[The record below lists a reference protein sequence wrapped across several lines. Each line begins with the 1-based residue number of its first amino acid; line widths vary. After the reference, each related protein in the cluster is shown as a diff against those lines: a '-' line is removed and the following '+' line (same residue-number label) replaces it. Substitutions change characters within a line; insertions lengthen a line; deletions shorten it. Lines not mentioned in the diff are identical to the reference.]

1 MFHHSL
7 KVWGDVYDKYPAKNE
22 RRFLS
27 RLSSSSNWQATWG
40 WGGGVAKKHY
50 LIKSEKCPLCSVC
63 SLALVCGAAQF
74 RPKDIMSIENWFK
87 PLNKFRF
94 YLILFLRLSLYR
106 STLKFNLH
114 LKKQLERGGRPNT
127 IILHSRILNFHDF
140 EIWYVPCYHQHEP
153 PLSLSPQGSE
163 QQLPEN
169 ENSRIW
175 AWENMDHP
183 GDSPIR
189 AGVGAFPVEPGAL
202 VHLKTPGDRRKPR
215 FSYEVPLFS
224 CGCSVQIEVV
234 FSTRIRLLPEG
245 MLPHGLVWIAAAGE
259 KNQWCHFW
267 QTTKCSPRWMWHTSA
282 ISGWIGLGLDEVSLG
297 GTR

>member
-1 MFHHSL
+1 MLHHSL

-27 RLSSSSNWQATWG
+27 GLSSSSNWQATWG

-114 LKKQLERGGRPNT
+114 LKKQLERGGRTNT

-140 EIWYVPCYHQHEP
+140 EIWYAPCYHQCEP
-153 PLSLSPQGSE
+153 PSSLSHQGSG
-163 QQLPEN
+163 QQLPEK

-175 AWENMDHP
+175 PWENMYHP

-189 AGVGAFPVEPGAL
+189 AGIGALPVEPGAL
-202 VHLKTPGDRRKPR
+202 VHLKTPGNRRKASPGFPMR
-215 FSYEVPLFS
+215 FYFLAVEGLRYYTPSALPPTPPPTHREILKKGQVCPYAFDGVWFFPGS
-224 CGCSVQIEVV
+224 HVD
-234 FSTRIRLLPEG
+234 LL
-245 MLPHGLVWIAAAGE
+245 
-259 KNQWCHFW
+259 
-267 QTTKCSPRWMWHTSA
+267 
-282 ISGWIGLGLDEVSLG
+282 LGP
-297 GTR
+297 TAHI